1 MAEISFL
8 HENDGGA
15 MADNKPL
22 DFIGSF
28 ATYEPSNVGVS
39 AGFPYRIR
47 RQCHAATGGRNA

>member
-1 MAEISFL
+1 
-8 HENDGGA
+8 